1 VIRVSSGHRRLLGV
15 GLTAYGL
22 LGLGAA
28 LLVVVATLAIGP
40 ELDAAAR
47 RIDSQRDEIVTTLES
62 SASAIART
70 ADLADETAG
79 ALASSGEIAS
89 EAANV
94 SRRLADTL
102 GRLATTFGS
111 FQVLGNQP
119 FAPLASDAS
128 QLAAQLRGIAT
139 DLDALG
145 IRLGSVSRGI
155 PALAD
160 DLDTTSQQLVA
171 LAGDLEQLAVT
182 DSAATVLRWLAIGL
196 VLLVAWL
203 VIPALIALGVGVN
216 LLRRP
221 NPTPA

>member
-1 VIRVSSGHRRLLGV
+1 MIHVSPGRRRLLGV

-22 LGLGAA
+22 LGLTAA
-28 LLVVVATLAIGP
+28 SLVVIATLAVGP
-40 ELDAAAR
+40 ELESAFERVDQ
-47 RIDSQRDEIVTTLES
+47 QREAIVATLES
-62 SASAIART
+62 SASALERT
-70 ADLADETAG
+70 ADLADQTAG

-102 GRLATTFGS
+102 SRLASTFGS

-119 FAPLASDAS
+119 FAPLASDAT

-145 IRLGSVSRGI
+145 IRLASISRGI

-160 DLDTTSQQLVA
+160 DLATTGENLVV
-171 LAGDLEQLAVT
+171 LAADLEELAVAESST
-182 DSAATVLRWLAIGL
+182 TVLRWLAIGL

-203 VIPALIALGVGVN
+203 VVPALIALGFGIS
-216 LLRRP
+216 LLRPPGR
-221 NPTPA
+221 TSA

>member
-1 VIRVSSGHRRLLGV
+1 VIHVSSGHRRLLGV

-40 ELDAAAR
+40 ELDAAAQ

-62 SASAIART
+62 SASALERT

-94 SRRLADTL
+94 SRRLANTL
-102 GRLATTFGS
+102 SRLATTFGS

-119 FAPLASDAS
+119 FAPLASDAT

-145 IRLGSVSRGI
+145 IRLGSISRGI

-160 DLDTTSQQLVA
+160 DLDTTAQQLVA
-171 LAGDLEQLAVT
+171 LADDLEQLAVT
-182 DSAATVLRWLAIGL
+182 DSAPTVLRWLAIGI

-203 VIPALIALGVGVN
+203 VVPALIALGVGIN

>member
-1 VIRVSSGHRRLLGV
+1 MIHVSPGRRRLLGV

-22 LGLGAA
+22 LGLAA
-28 LLVVVATLAIGP
+28 ASLVVIATLAIGP
-40 ELDAAAR
+40 ELDAAAQ
-47 RIDSQRDEIVTTLES
+47 RIDRQRDEIVTTMES
-62 SASAIART
+62 SAAALART
-70 ADLADETAG
+70 ADLADDTSG
-79 ALASSGEIAS
+79 ALARSGEIAS

-102 GRLATTFGS
+102 RSLATTFGS
-111 FQVLGNQP
+111 FQILGNQP
-119 FAPLASDAS
+119 FAHLASDAS

-145 IRLGSVSRGI
+145 IRMGSISRGI

-160 DLDTTSQQLVA
+160 DLDTTAQQLVA
-171 LAGDLEQLAVT
+171 LADDLEQLAVT
-182 DSAATVLRWLAIGL
+182 DSAATLLRWLAIGL

-203 VIPALIALGVGVN
+203 VVPALIALGVGIS

-221 NPTPA
+221 DPAPA

>member
-1 VIRVSSGHRRLLGV
+1 MSTGRRRLLGV

-22 LGLGAA
+22 LGLAAA
-28 LLVVVATLAIGP
+28 LLVVVAVLAIGP
-40 ELDAAAR
+40 ELESTLQ
-47 RIDSQRDEIVTTLES
+47 RIDGQRERIVVTLES
-62 SASAIART
+62 SASALERT
-70 ADLADETAG
+70 ADLAEDAAG
-79 ALASSGEIAS
+79 AVASSGEIAS

-102 GRLATTFGS
+102 SRLSSTFGS

-145 IRLGSVSRGI
+145 IRLGSISRGI

-160 DLDTTSQQLVA
+160 DLATTGEQLVA
-171 LAGDLEQLAVT
+171 LAGDLEQLAVM
-182 DSAATVLRWLAIGL
+182 DSATTALRWLAIGL

-203 VIPALIALGVGVN
+203 VIPALIALGFGIH

-221 NPTPA
+221 GPAPA

>member
-1 VIRVSSGHRRLLGV
+1 MIHVSSGHRRLLGV

-22 LGLGAA
+22 LGLAA
-28 LLVVVATLAIGP
+28 ASLVVVATFAVGP
-40 ELDAAAR
+40 ELESTFE
-47 RIDSQRDEIVTTLES
+47 RIDRQREAIVATLES
-62 SASAIART
+62 SASALERT
-70 ADLADETAG
+70 AALADEAAG
-79 ALASSGEIAS
+79 ALASSGDIAS

-102 GRLATTFGS
+102 SRLASTFGS
-111 FQVLGNQP
+111 FAILGNEP
-119 FAPLASDAS
+119 FAPLASDAN

-145 IRLGSVSRGI
+145 IRLRSIASDV

-160 DLDTTSQQLVA
+160 DLEATSEQLVV
-171 LAGDLEQLAVT
+171 LADELEQLTIAESST
-182 DSAATVLRWLAIGL
+182 MALRWLAIGI

-203 VIPALIALGVGVN
+203 IVPALVALGVGIN

-221 NPTPA
+221 GPASA

>member
-1 VIRVSSGHRRLLGV
+1 MIHVSSGHRRLLGV

-22 LGLGAA
+22 LGLAAA
-28 LLVVVATLAIGP
+28 LLVVIATLTIGP
-40 ELDAAAR
+40 ELDEAAQ
-47 RIDSQRDEIVTTLES
+47 RIDAQRDRIVTTLES
-62 SASAIART
+62 SASALERT

-102 GRLATTFGS
+102 SRLGTTFGS
-111 FQVLGNQP
+111 LQVLGNQP
-119 FAPLASDAS
+119 FAPLAADAS

-160 DLDTTSQQLVA
+160 DLATTAQQLVA
-171 LAGDLEQLAVT
+171 LARDLEQLAVA
-182 DSAATVLRWLAIGL
+182 DSTATVLRWLAIGL

-203 VIPALIALGVGVN
+203 VIPALFALGVGVN

-221 NPTPA
+221 NATPA